1 MTRRLVLVR
10 SADKRSDGYVR
21 FEGWKPGDQAVAKF
35 FDMELAELFV
45 GAWNASQILEKGRVS

>member
-1 MTRRLVLVR
+1 MTRLVLVR

-35 FDMELAELFV
+35 FDLEAAEV
-45 GAWNASQILEKGRVS
+45 YVNAWNASQILETARVPK

>member
-35 FDMELAELFV
+35 YDMELAELFV
-45 GAWNASQILEKGRVS
+45 GAWNASQILEKGRAS